1 MKDKMVYCLFILIGV
16 ILITWGC
23 IVLATPPKVAPKVQE
38 DVLIQATK
46 TFNLSDM
53 HELAMYYGKMGR

>member
-1 MKDKMVYCLFILIGV
+1 MKDKMVYCLSIIIGV
-16 ILITWGC
+16 ILIAWGC
-23 IVLATPPKVAPKVQE
+23 VVLATPLKVSPKVRE

-53 HELAMYYGKMGR
+53 HELAMYYGKLGR

>member
-1 MKDKMVYCLFILIGV
+1 MKDKMVYCLFIIIGV
-16 ILITWGC
+16 ILIAWGC
-23 IVLATPPKVAPKVQE
+23 VVLATPPKVQE
-38 DVLIQATK
+38 DVLIEATK